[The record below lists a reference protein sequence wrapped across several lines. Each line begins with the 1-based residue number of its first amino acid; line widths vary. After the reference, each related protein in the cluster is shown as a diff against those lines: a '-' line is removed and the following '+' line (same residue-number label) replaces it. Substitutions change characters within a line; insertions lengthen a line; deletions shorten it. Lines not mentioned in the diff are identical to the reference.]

1 MLTKDCLGVFWLIE
15 ETRFPR
21 QHHEECDGFTIHSLW
36 VNPPHTAQI
45 NDLLSAFSN
54 EFQKEGFLFRPSP
67 VFVDEYSDLCV
78 DVKVENWEIS
88 GWKRVINSMLKA
100 FVDAG
105 AVVAWL
111 AAEGAFS
118 WPGLF
123 EEEDLVYAAHTDD
136 GEFFIG
142 SDLDEEM
149 ENLGQEE
156 LRFLRS
162 RLIERKIIEPR

>member
-1 MLTKDCLGVFWLIE
+1 MIAPASLRVNSSDISI
-15 ETRFPR
+15 
-21 QHHEECDGFTIHSLW
+21 TIT
-36 VNPPHTAQI
+36 P
-45 NDLLSAFSN
+45 
-54 EFQKEGFLFRPSP
+54 EGFLNLAL
-67 VFVDEYSDLCV
+67 V
-78 DVKVENWEIS
+78 
-88 GWKRVINSMLKA
+88 KA